1 MIGYKRISG
10 SKNGIFFFFFTSL
23 ICIVKEEKL
32 NKPLRFTA
40 ENSDCLQLSS
50 RKRFNSSNQCFENH
64 RTARRVESSI
74 GLQKSFPDPTSDL
87 LGDLLL

>member
-10 SKNGIFFFFFTSL
+10 SKNGIFFFFTSL

-50 RKRFNSSNQCFENH
+50 RKD
-64 RTARRVESSI
+64 SI
-74 GLQKSFPDPTSDL
+74 VVINALKITGQLEEWNL
-87 LGDLLL
+87 A